1 MKPEVWGPQLWFILH
16 IISFEYPENPT
27 ENIKRVY
34 YDFYTSLKDIL
45 PCDLCKKHYREFLHK
60 NPILPFL
67 DKKDDLIRWVVD
79 IHNDINIS
87 LGKRALSMDE
97 VIDIYSTLNPISP
110 FARVDADEIAKKY
123 EIKRYTKIY
132 YWIVIMAIIILCA
145 RYYFNRYYFSF

>member
-67 DKKDDLIRWVVD
+67 DK
-79 IHNDINIS
+79 
-87 LGKRALSMDE
+87 
-97 VIDIYSTLNPISP
+97 
-110 FARVDADEIAKKY
+110 
-123 EIKRYTKIY
+123 
-132 YWIVIMAIIILCA
+132 
-145 RYYFNRYYFSF
+145 